1 MAVRTKN
8 STRTGNDVIVGYE
21 AELWRMADALRGSM
35 DAAEYKHVVLGLI
48 FLKYISDAFEKPR
61 TRLEAEKSK
70 GADPEDPDDYR
81 AQSIFWVPPE
91 ARWAH
96 LKARACQSTAS
107 LLQRHPPLS
116 PVSAQGKPVRHTR
129 SDHSETGF
137 PCRMATHINLYGR
150 YEFRKQPEPVNVE
163 EIVRELAEIRI
174 GTEAPLAA

>member
-70 GADPEDPDDYR
+70 GADPENPTAPR
-81 AQSIFWVPPE
+81 ASFGCRRRLAGRTLRP
-91 ARWAH
+91 
-96 LKARACQSTAS
+96 
-107 LLQRHPPLS
+107 
-116 PVSAQGKPVRHTR
+116 KPVRVPPY
-129 SDHSETGF
+129 DH
-137 PCRMATHINLYGR
+137 R
-150 YEFRKQPEPVNVE
+150 
-163 EIVRELAEIRI
+163 
-174 GTEAPLAA
+174 